1 MKKTVIFLTFQLVV
15 LLVAANSSEDLKIWY
30 KQPAASWNE
39 ALPIGNGRL
48 GAMIFGGTDREQLQ
62 LNEETVWSGQP
73 NQNTNPAIREI
84 LPEINKLFYAGKYQ
98 EAEDLALAK
107 VISPNSGMKYQP
119 VGNLWIDFPGH
130 ENVSSYSRDLNISK
144 AVASVEYE
152 LDGIK
157 YRREYFS
164 SFTDQVLVIRLTA
177 DKPGKI
183 NCAIGLDCPL
193 RSKLMATENMLDLSG
208 ITDDHEGVLGD
219 VRFSALVRP
228 VNDGGKL
235 TVSENRLT
243 VSGADRV
250 TIYVS
255 VGTNF
260 INYKD
265 INGDPLQKAQSF
277 LEAALKKDY
286 ASALKNH
293 TQYYRDYFDRVS
305 LDLGT
310 SPAAQLPT
318 DARIEAFKTGDDPQ
332 LVSLYFQFGRYLL
345 ISGSQPGTQPATLQ
359 GIWND
364 RVSPPWDSKYTTNI
378 NAEMNYWPAEA
389 TNLSEMHEPFLKMVG
404 ELSQSGRE
412 TAREIY
418 GARGWVL
425 HHNTDI
431 WRITG
436 PVDRARS
443 GLWPTGGAWVCQHLW
458 EHFLYTGDRDFL
470 KAAYPAMKGAA
481 QFFLDIL
488 HEEPD
493 HSWLVVGPSVSP
505 ENSFLKGITVGT
517 GTTMDNQLI
526 FGLFSNLIRS
536 SEILDTDQ
544 AFADTLK
551 TIRNRLAPMQIG
563 QYSQLQEWMHDWDRP
578 DDKHRHVSHL
588 YGLYPGNQ
596 ISPYRTPALFEAA
609 RNSLL
614 YRGDE
619 STGWSMGWKVN
630 LWARFLNGDH
640 AFKLITDQLSPSIRP
655 GMKEK
660 GGTYPNLLD
669 AHPPFQID
677 GNFGCAAGIA
687 EMLLQSHDGCIF
699 ILPALPGRWQ
709 KGEVKGLKARG
720 GFEIDL
726 TWEDGKVKSLTIR
739 SGLGGNCRLR
749 TKQPLQGT
757 SETKLIAAKGENPN
771 GFYQPDQVKDP
782 LISSKAKLKGIKLP
796 KTFLYDLPTEQGK
809 SYTFELKK

>member
-48 GAMIFGGTDREQLQ
+48 GAMIFGGTDRDQLQ

-73 NQNTNPAIREI
+73 NQNTNPEIREI

-193 RSKLMATENMLDLSG
+193 RSKLTATENMLDLSG

-219 VRFSALVRP
+219 VRFRALVRP

-265 INGDPLQKAQSF
+265 ISGDPLQKAQSF

-378 NAEMNYWPAEA
+378 NAEMNYWPAEV

-481 QFFLDIL
+481 QLFLDIL

-493 HSWLVVGPSVSP
+493 HGWLVVGPSVSP

-526 FGLFSNLIRS
+526 FGLFSNLIRI

-596 ISPYRTPALFEAA
+596 ISPYRTPALFEAT

-640 AFKLITDQLSPSIRP
+640 ALKLITDQLSPSIRP

-757 SETKLIAAKGENPN
+757 SETRLVAAKGENPN